1 MRRTRHPLITHLVSP
16 RAIETWGGGFSL
28 SLSAEHG
35 FQALGRTG
43 GLTRQHGAGVVVARD
58 MVGPGRLCSHEREC
72 GQCGQGTPND
82 GSVGEEHQA
91 GQRRCVCPILQHQPS
106 LCAPLY
112 ELAGIKW
119 C

>member
-1 MRRTRHPLITHLVSP
+1 MSP
-16 RAIETWGGGFSL
+16 CAIEVWGSGFSL
-28 SLSAEHG
+28 SLGTEHG
-35 FQALGRTG
+35 FFALGSRPG
-43 GLTRQHGAGVVVARD
+43 RGLTRQQGAGVVVARD

-91 GQRRCVCPILQHQPS
+91 GQRRCVCSILQHQPS

-112 ELAGIKW
+112 ELTGIKW